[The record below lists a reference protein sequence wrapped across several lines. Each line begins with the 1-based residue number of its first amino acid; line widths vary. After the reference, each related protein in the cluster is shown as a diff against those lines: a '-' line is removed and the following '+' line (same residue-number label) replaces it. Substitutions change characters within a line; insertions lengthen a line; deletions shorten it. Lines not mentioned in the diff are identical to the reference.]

1 MKKIDY
7 KNLFNVK
14 NKNVIVVGGLG
25 LIGKGLLMHFL
36 HLVQIIYFG
45 LQLVFIKK
53 SEKIKKKEIF
63 NLNFL
68 I

>member
-25 LIGKGLLMHFL
+25 LIGKEVVDAFSS
-36 HLVQIIYFG
+36 FG
-45 LQLVFIKK
+45 SNVFILDYNLSLYKK
-53 SEKIKKKEIF
+53 NQKKLKKKKKYSI
-63 NLNFL
+63 
-68 I
+68 

>member
-25 LIGKGLLMHFL
+25 LIGKEVVDAFSS
-36 HLVQIIYFG
+36 FG
-45 LQLVFIKK
+45 SNVFILDYNVSLYKK
-53 SEKIKKKEIF
+53 
-63 NLNFL
+63 N
-68 I
+68 

>member
-25 LIGKGLLMHFL
+25 LIGKEVGGHFIHLLN
-36 HLVQIIYFG
+36 
-45 LQLVFIKK
+45 VFILDYNLSLYKK
-53 SEKIKKKEIF
+53 NQK
-63 NLNFL
+63 N
-68 I
+68 